1 LNRLSERKGEKKKM
15 NKTKTKISI
24 AIAMILTLTMV
35 ASSIVEVLPVNAQ
48 SVQNMPSFYY
58 VSAAP
63 NPVGVGQN
71 VIIVTWPAE
80 IPPTTPSD
88 YLLGAPGNRQAW
100 KGSTLDITS
109 PDGTTET
116 IALPVSDPVGGN
128 FHSYTPTMVGNY
140 TIIAHFPAQWKN
152 TTTYNRLYAAADSEP
167 FTFVVQEQPL
177 TLLSGVPAPTDY
189 WTRPIASYNREWSMI
204 GGNWL
209 MDGFGNPYTTAPD
222 TAHIVWTKPLQLG
235 GIIGRPYG
243 DLSYYEGTSYEQR
256 FSYPII
262 ISGILIYTQPLNH
275 KDFHS
280 RDLVTTTGQS
290 LVAVDLRTGNE
301 VWRKDNVGITSAS
314 IYEYYSPNQHGAQG
328 YLWYEY
334 GGNMTAYDPFTGNYL
349 FTIYNVPSG
358 DATVG
363 SKGEKL
369 IYVVGGPT
377 TNRTWLAKWDFTYIL
392 SMTTLPQSQW
402 AQFLADPD
410 SFVENTNYWQWR
422 PVTALNSAVKLQ
434 HNGTYGYRWNVTLP
448 QGLNGSPIFTFDDI
462 VIGGSGYGS
471 SGNSVYS
478 ETYSVWAVS
487 AKDEDK
493 GRLLWN
499 IHPKGTVANE
509 TLQFEG
515 TMVTKES
522 VDAGV
527 FVMRAKES
535 RRWIGF
541 DINTGKQLWVTESEP
556 NWMMYSRGCA
566 FYGNKLISAG
576 YGGQVFAYD
585 LATGKRLWTA
595 DIDNEGLESAY
606 QRAPLSA
613 PQVVDGKVYV
623 YTQEHSFTNP
633 YYRTWKMYAFDVETG
648 ERTWDIHGAYKAFA
662 FADGYMATA
671 NLWDMQVYSF
681 GKGPTSTTVTIQND
695 VITNGNAVLVKGT
708 VMDIS
713 GGTTSSGIS
722 TRFPNGVP
730 AISDNDMTPWM
741 EYLYM
746 QMPKPADITG
756 VEVVLSVFDPNGNTY
771 EVGKTITDANGMFK
785 LEFVPQVPGE
795 YTVIASFEGTHSYF
809 ASNGETALDVV
820 DAKPTPTVQP
830 AVALPPTEMYF
841 AISTI
846 AIIVAIAIVGI
857 LLLRK
862 RP

>member
-1 LNRLSERKGEKKKM
+1 M
-15 NKTKTKISI
+15 NKAKTKISI
-24 AIAMILTLTMV
+24 AIAMILTLTMFV
-35 ASSIVEVLPVNAQ
+35 SSIVEVLPVNAQ
-48 SVQNMPSFYY
+48 SVQNMPSFFY

-80 IPPTTPSD
+80 IPPTTPTD

-100 KGSTLDITS
+100 KGVTLDITL
-109 PDGTTET
+109 PDGKIEK

-140 TIIAHFPAQWKN
+140 TIVAHCPAQWKN

-167 FTFVVQEQPL
+167 FTFAVQEQPL
-177 TLLSGVPAPTDY
+177 TLMSGVPTPTDY

-222 TAHIVWTKPLQLG
+222 TGHIMWTKPLQLG

-256 FSYPII
+256 FSYPVI

-301 VWRKDNVGITSAS
+301 IWRKDNVGITSAT

-358 DATVG
+358 DTTVG
-363 SKGEKL
+363 PKGEKL

-377 TNRTWLAKWDFTYIL
+377 TNRTWLAKWDFSYIL

-402 AQFLADPD
+402 AQFLADPK

-422 PVTALNSAVKLQ
+422 PVTALNSAVKNQ

-471 SGNSVYS
+471 SGNSVYT

-487 AKDEDK
+487 AKDADK
-493 GRLLWN
+493 GRLLWH

-522 VDAGV
+522 IDAGV

-541 DINTGKQLWVTESEP
+541 DINTGNQLWVTESEP

-566 FYGNKLISAG
+566 FYDKKLISSG

-585 LATGKRLWTA
+585 LATGKKLWTA

-606 QRAPLSA
+606 QRAPLST

-633 YYRTWKMYAFDVETG
+633 YYRTWKMYSFDVETG
-648 ERTWDIHGAYKAFA
+648 ARVYDIHGAYKPFA

-681 GKGPTSTTVTIQND
+681 GKGPTSTAVSIQND
-695 VITNGNAVLVKGT
+695 VITNGNTALVKGT

-713 GGTTSSGIS
+713 AGTTSSGVS

-730 AISDNDMTPWM
+730 AISDKDMSPWM
-741 EYLYM
+741 EYVYM

-756 VEVVLSVFDPNGNTY
+756 VEVVLSVLDPNGNNY
-771 EVGKTITDANGMFK
+771 EVGKTTTDENGMYK
-785 LEFVPQVPGE
+785 LAFTPLVPGE
-795 YTVIASFEGTHSYF
+795 YTVIASFAGTHSYL
-809 ASNGETALDVV
+809 SSRGETALDVV
-820 DAKPTPTVQP
+820 DAQPTPTEQP
-830 AVALPPTEMYF
+830 ALALPPTEMYF

-846 AIIVAIAIVGI
+846 AIIVAIAIVGL